1 MSEAETPGVL
11 TVPTADI
18 VNERWISALAQFE
31 LWTGIWS
38 ENPQLAKGSGVRAEE
53 LMMPLELVQ
62 QRYAKNW

>member
-1 MSEAETPGVL
+1 
-11 TVPTADI
+11 VPTANI
-18 VNERWISALAQFE
+18 VNERWLSALAQFE
-31 LWTGIWS
+31 LWTGIWA